1 MTDTLHATRHLL
13 ATLAYRGGKAIRGTP
28 PRFGKFKAGEGSRTA
43 VEILAH
49 VCDVLAWAT
58 TLAEGDQQWQENEV
72 GNWEQTV
79 TRFHAE
85 LKALDAVLA
94 RGSLGCRPE
103 TLIQG
108 PIADSLTH
116 VGQIALLRGLAGSR
130 VLAEDYSHAAV
141 EIGRVGPDQVAPKA
155 EF

>member
-13 ATLAYRGGKAIRGTP
+13 ATLAYRGGKVVRDAP
-28 PRFGKFKAGEGSRTA
+28 DRFGKFRPGEGARTA

-58 TLAEGDQQWQENEV
+58 TLAEGDQQWQEKPIGPWNE
-72 GNWEQTV
+72 TV
-79 TRFHAE
+79 ERFHAE
-85 LKALDAVLA
+85 LAALDAVLA
-94 RGSLGCRPE
+94 RGSLACRPE

-116 VGQIALLRGLAGSR
+116 VGQIALLRGLADSR
-130 VLAEDYSHAAV
+130 ILAENYAAAAV
-141 EIGRVGPDQVAPKA
+141 EIGRVGPDQQAPDA
-155 EF
+155 EY